1 MLRKCIDN
9 CLNWIYCISVI
20 NTIGGQAMFVLDYKT
35 KIPIYEQIQSQ
46 VVSFIALGIFKPDQQ
61 LPAVRQL
68 ASDLG
73 VNPNTVQKAYQELER
88 LGYIYSHTGKGSFI
102 SPLQDSLALVKQEK
116 KNDLSELLFAL
127 KALGVTYQEVLALV
141 ERTYKQGE
149 KAT

>member
-1 MLRKCIDN
+1 
-9 CLNWIYCISVI
+9 
-20 NTIGGQAMFVLDYKT
+20 MFVLDYKT

-46 VVSFIALGIFKPDQQ
+46 VISFIALGLFKPEQQ

-68 ASDLG
+68 ANDLG

-116 KNDLSELLFAL
+116 KNDLISLLEEF
-127 KALGVTYQEVLALV
+127 KGLGITYQEVAVLV
-141 ERTYKQGE
+141 EKTYEQGE
-149 KAT
+149 KTT